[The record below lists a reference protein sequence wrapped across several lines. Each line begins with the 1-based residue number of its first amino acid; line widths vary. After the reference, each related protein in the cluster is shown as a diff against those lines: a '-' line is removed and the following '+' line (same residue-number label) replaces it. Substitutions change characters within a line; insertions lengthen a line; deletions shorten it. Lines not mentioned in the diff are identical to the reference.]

1 MNILFITNKNVNPV
15 IGGIE
20 RITYVLAEAF
30 ARLHGHRCF
39 SAFTQRLD
47 NCATPFVEELL
58 LEVGHDAWCD
68 AHVFPL
74 NFMLSFYDNF

>member
-20 RITYVLAEAF
+20 RITYVLAEGF

-47 NCATPFVEELL
+47 DSKTPFEEELL
-58 LEVGHDAWCD
+58 LEAGRVT
-68 AHVFPL
+68 
-74 NFMLSFYDNF
+74 